1 MPQRQPMPRLSPPRA
16 RSTVALAAMLAIAAA
31 VGSAQAQ
38 TARADTAQPPT
49 DTHEA
54 RRDYRIA
61 AGPLDD
67 ALASFA
73 AAAGV
78 SVTMPP
84 ALVQGKTAP
93 GLQGRYTVRE
103 GFLQLLAG
111 SGLQLVGGAGGSYA
125 LRAAPAAA
133 APAAAAAPPSLPAT
147 TVTAAALGDGR
158 TEGSGSYAAGPSS
171 SATGL
176 QLSLRDT
183 PQSVSIVTRQQMDD
197 QALQSVADVM
207 QHSAGIV
214 VQSYDSDRW
223 NFSARGFAVS
233 NFQYD
238 GVAKDYDG
246 VYDWGATNGD
256 LVLYDRVE
264 VVKGATGLM
273 SGTGDPSASVNF
285 VRKRPTER
293 FTGSVTGTLGSWN
306 NGRAELDLSGPL
318 NTSGSVRGRFV
329 GAYQDRESFLDH
341 YRQKKTVAYGVLEAD
356 LAPGSL
362 LTLGA
367 DLQDVDPRGATWT
380 GFPIFFSDGS
390 RTDFSRSFNPA
401 TTWSRR
407 QTETRNLF
415 AKLEHQ
421 LADDWRLK
429 LSANRQSSQHRSLLG
444 SASGG
449 NPDPVTGEGMYLFSG
464 DFRGDR
470 TQDTVNASLDGS
482 YTLFGRKHQAML
494 GAMWSDTET
503 GGPWSESQYPAL
515 PGSIFDWA
523 GAFPQPAYPPV
534 ASYSERRRHSGWYGA
549 TRLRPTDALSVIL
562 GARVSRVVGRDQ
574 RVYDDGVTPALTS
587 QLRESGVITPYAG
600 LVYDLDDRHTIY
612 ASYTS
617 IFSPQSLLDANR
629 EFLPSVKGRSVEA
642 GVKAEYLDGR
652 LNASLAVFRIQQDN
666 VAEYVDFIDGNSVY
680 RAVKGVTSQ
689 GIEAEL
695 NGQIQ
700 PGWNVQAG
708 YTYNHVR
715 NAQGERVYGATLM
728 ASQPAH
734 VARVSTSY
742 RLPGSWN
749 ALTVGGGLSWQSA
762 FYGKVWHPVQQ
773 DYAEVAQKGYALVH
787 LMARYQ
793 VNKALSATLNVRNL
807 FDKKYYAGMGLFET
821 GFYGEPRNVTMTV
834 RYQF

>member
-1 MPQRQPMPRLSPPRA
+1 MPSRHPMPHLS
-16 RSTVALAAMLAIAAA
+16 RSAIALAAMLAIAGTAGNA
-31 VGSAQAQ
+31 GAQTPRDDSAQIAPDARQ
-38 TARADTAQPPT
+38 T
-49 DTHEA
+49 
-54 RRDYRIA
+54 YRIA
-61 AGPLDD
+61 PGALDE
-67 ALASFA
+67 ALARFA

-84 ALVQGKTAP
+84 ALVQGKTTP
-93 GLQGRYTVRE
+93 GLQGSHTVRE
-103 GFLQLLAG
+103 GFARLLAG
-111 SGLQLVGGAGGSYA
+111 SGLQLVGGAGGSYV
-125 LRAAPAAA
+125 LQTAPAAA
-133 APAAAAAPPSLPAT
+133 VPVAAAPALSLPAT

-176 QLSLRDT
+176 RLSLRDT
-183 PQSVSIVTRQQMDD
+183 PQSVTIVTRQQMDD
-197 QALQSVADVM
+197 QALQSVSDVM
-207 QHSAGIV
+207 QQSAGIV

-238 GVAKDYDG
+238 GVTKDYDG

-264 VVKGATGLM
+264 IVKGATGLM
-273 SGTGDPSASVNF
+273 SGTGDPSATVNF
-285 VRKRPTER
+285 VRKRPTEH
-293 FTGSVTGTLGSWN
+293 FSGSVTGTVGSWN
-306 NGRAELDLSGPL
+306 NGRGELDLSGPL
-318 NTSGSVRGRFV
+318 NASGSVRGRFV
-329 GAYQDRESFLDH
+329 GAYQDRESVLDH
-341 YRQKKTVAYGVLEAD
+341 YRQKKTVAYGTIEAD

-367 DLQDVDPRGATWT
+367 DYQDVDPRGATWT

-390 RTDFSRSFNPA
+390 RTNFSRSFNPA
-401 TTWSRR
+401 TRWSRR
-407 QTETRNLF
+407 ETETRNLF

-429 LSANRQSSQHRSLLG
+429 LSVNRQNSQHRSLLG

-449 NPDPVTGEGMYLFSG
+449 NPDPMTGEGMYLFSG
-464 DFRGDR
+464 DFRGNR
-470 TQDTVNASLDGS
+470 TQNTFNASLDGS
-482 YTLFGRKHQAML
+482 YAAFGRKHQAML
-494 GAMWSDTET
+494 GAMWSDTQT
-503 GGPWSESQYPAL
+503 DGPWSESLYPSL
-515 PGSIFDWA
+515 TGSIFQWT
-523 GAFPQPAYPPV
+523 GAFPQPAYPPI
-534 ASYSERRRHSGWYGA
+534 AAYYERRRHSGVYGA
-549 TRLRPTDALSVIL
+549 TRLRPTDDLSVIL
-562 GARVSRVVGRDQ
+562 GARISRVVGNDE
-574 RVYDDGVTPALTS
+574 RVYLDGVTPALS
-587 QLRESGVITPYAG
+587 SSLRESGVVTPYAG
-600 LVYDLDDRHTIY
+600 VVYDLDERHAVY

-629 EFLPSVKGRSVEA
+629 QFLPSVKGRSVEA

-652 LNASLAVFRIQQDN
+652 LNASVAVFKIQQDN
-666 VAEYVDFIDGNSVY
+666 VAEYVDFVDGSSVY
-680 RAVKGVTSQ
+680 RAIKGVTSQ

-695 NGQIQ
+695 HGQIA
-700 PGWNVQAG
+700 PGWNLQAG

-715 NAQGERVYGATLM
+715 NAEGERVYGSTLM

-742 RLPGSWN
+742 RMPGTWN
-749 ALTVGGGLSWQSA
+749 ALTVGGGVSWQSA
-762 FYGKVWHPVQQ
+762 FYGKVWHPVAQ
-773 DYAEVAQKGYALVH
+773 DYAEVEQKGYALIS

-793 VNKALSATLNVRNL
+793 LNKALSATLNVRNL

-821 GFYGEPRNVTMTV
+821 GFYGEPRSVTMTV